1 MLFLSTKS
9 DKEDGKLNSL
19 FLKVWGLQL
28 LELLNSI
35 VFLFMEPNITNSVE
49 AMFFLTPK
57 NNKTKKLPW
66 VMLFRKKWNN
76 NEIFK
81 PVFVWKRIILQT
93 DCEPKTSFSE
103 PEITQEPTELHDLPG
118 Y

>member
-35 VFLFMEPNITNSVE
+35 VFLFMEPNIINSVE
-49 AMFFLTPK
+49 AIFFLTPK

-103 PEITQEPTELHDLPG
+103 PEITQEPPELHDLPG

>member
-35 VFLFMEPNITNSVE
+35 VFLFMEPNIINSVE
-49 AMFFLTPK
+49 AIFLF
-57 NNKTKKLPW
+57 N
-66 VMLFRKKWNN
+66 
-76 NEIFK
+76 
-81 PVFVWKRIILQT
+81 
-93 DCEPKTSFSE
+93 S
-103 PEITQEPTELHDLPG
+103 
-118 Y
+118 